1 MYTDKRKAKDV
12 YLSSQILGAS
22 PEKLV
27 IFLYEGAIKSLKRA
41 EFALDKS
48 DNNGAHHELIKAQD
62 IISELKQSV
71 NQEVAGE
78 LPKSLVNLYDF
89 MNSELIKANL
99 GKTKEPIGPIIEML
113 SELLESWQ
121 EVLAQQNNI

>member
-41 EFALDKS
+41 EFALDNA
-48 DNNGAHHELIKAQD
+48 DNNGAHHELVKAQD
-62 IISELKQSV
+62 IINELKQSV
-71 NQEVAGE
+71 NPDVAGE
-78 LPKSLVNLYDF
+78 IPADLVKLYDF
-89 MNSELIKANL
+89 MTSELVKANL
-99 GKTKEPIGPIIEML
+99 AKKKEPIGPIIDML

-121 EVLAQQNNI
+121 EVLAQQNNL

>member
-1 MYTDKRKAKDV
+1 MYTDNRRAKDV
-12 YLSSQILGAS
+12 YLGSQILGAS

-41 EFALDKS
+41 EFALDNS
-48 DNNGAHHELIKAQD
+48 DNKSAHHELVKAQD
-62 IISELKQSV
+62 IINELKQSI

-78 LPKSLVNLYDF
+78 LPANLVSLYDF
-89 MNSELIKANL
+89 MLNELVKANL
-99 GKTKEPIGPIIEML
+99 GKDKEPIGPVVDML

>member
-22 PEKLV
+22 PERLV

-41 EFALDKS
+41 EFALDNA
-48 DNNGAHHELIKAQD
+48 DNNSAHHELVKAQD
-62 IISELKQSV
+62 IINELKQSV
-71 NQEVAGE
+71 NPDVAGE
-78 LPKSLVNLYDF
+78 IPADLVKLYDF
-89 MNSELIKANL
+89 MTGELVKANL
-99 GKTKEPIGPIIEML
+99 TKKKEPIRPIIDML

-121 EVLAQQNNI
+121 QVLIQQNNL

>member
-1 MYTDKRKAKDV
+1 MYTDNRRAKDV
-12 YLSSQILGAS
+12 YLGSQILGAS

-41 EFALDKS
+41 EFALDNS
-48 DNNGAHHELIKAQD
+48 DNKSAHHELVKAQD
-62 IISELKQSV
+62 IINELKQSI

-78 LPKSLVNLYDF
+78 LPTNLVSLYDF
-89 MNSELIKANL
+89 MLNELVKANL
-99 GKTKEPIGPIIEML
+99 GKDKGTIGPVVDML

>member
-22 PEKLV
+22 PERLV

-41 EFALDKS
+41 EFALDNA
-48 DNNGAHHELIKAQD
+48 DNNSAHHELVKAQD
-62 IISELKQSV
+62 IINELKQSV
-71 NQEVAGE
+71 NPDVAGE
-78 LPKSLVNLYDF
+78 IPADLVKLYDF
-89 MNSELIKANL
+89 MTGELVKANL
-99 GKTKEPIGPIIEML
+99 TKKKESIRPIIDML

-121 EVLAQQNNI
+121 QVLIQQNNL

>member
-22 PEKLV
+22 PERLV

-41 EFALDKS
+41 EFALDNA
-48 DNNGAHHELIKAQD
+48 DNNSAHHELVKAQD
-62 IISELKQSV
+62 IINELKQSV
-71 NQEVAGE
+71 NPDVAGE
-78 LPKSLVNLYDF
+78 IPAGLVKLYDF
-89 MNSELIKANL
+89 MTGELVKANL
-99 GKTKEPIGPIIEML
+99 TKKKESIRPIIDML

-121 EVLAQQNNI
+121 QVLIQQNNL